1 MPALST
7 LLLFSLST
15 LAILVVPGPS
25 VMFVVA
31 RTLEH
36 GRAAGLTSV
45 AGVETGA
52 LTHVAIASAGLS
64 ALVATSP
71 GAITLLRWVG
81 GGYLLWLGAQA
92 IRRNHRSGPPP
103 APASKARLFRQ
114 GVIVDLLNP
123 KTALF
128 FLAFLPGF
136 IDPARGPVAAQVAV
150 LGVGFVVLATL
161 TDGSYAL
168 GAARLSRRARTGNRE
183 GQRLAR
189 ASAGTYGLLGVLA
202 FAGG

>member
-1 MPALST
+1 MPASST
-7 LLLFSLST
+7 LVVFALST

-36 GRAAGLTSV
+36 GRSAGLMSM

-52 LTHVAIASAGLS
+52 LVHVAIASAGLS
-64 ALVATSP
+64 ALVASS
-71 GAITLLRWVG
+71 GAAITLLRWIG
-81 GGYLLWLGAQA
+81 GAYLLWLGAQA
-92 IRRNHRSGPPP
+92 IRRHRSSGPPP
-103 APASKARLFRQ
+103 APASKSRLFGQ
-114 GVIVDLLNP
+114 GVLVDLLNP

-136 IDPARGPVAAQVAV
+136 VDPAHGPVAGQVAV
-150 LGVGFVVLATL
+150 LGVCFVVLAAL
-161 TDGSYAL
+161 TDGAYAL
-168 GAARLSRRARTGNRE
+168 TAARLSRRAHGGRG
-183 GQRLAR
+183 LAR

-202 FAGG
+202 LAGGT